1 MKILM
6 INQAF
11 YPDVA
16 ATAQHGHDLARYLT
30 SKGHQVTAIASPS
43 LYGESGA
50 SLPRRETVDGID
62 IRRVGVSYF
71 GKTGMLARVVDYLYF
86 YVVAALLALRLPRHD
101 VVICF
106 TTPPFIAIMGVM
118 LRLFKG
124 TKVVYWVMDLFPE
137 LPIACGMM
145 REGSAPSWLMERVSR
160 FCLRHSDMN
169 VVLGRCME
177 ERILAK
183 GIPPEQ
189 VRQIGVWS
197 DQEAIQPIPREDNE
211 YRAKWGVEDRLVVM
225 YSGNFGLGHDVD
237 TFLNAALALKDDD
250 RIRFAFIGGGKKK
263 GIVEAFISEHGLER
277 NCILEPFQPRSKLD
291 ELLSAGDVHLI
302 SLLDGIQGVMIPCKL
317 FGILAVGRPALFIGN
332 PASEVSRV
340 IEENRCGRT
349 ITLGDSTELV
359 EAITT
364 YERDPGER
372 QAAGERARRAFMD
385 QHSMEH
391 RCRAWLELLEQV
403 AN

>member
-118 LRLFKG
+118 LRFFKG
-124 TKVVYWVMDLFPE
+124 TRVVYWVMDLFPE

-145 REGSAPSWLMERVSR
+145 REGSVPSWLMERVSR

-183 GIPPEQ
+183 GIPPER

-211 YRAKWGVEDRLVVM
+211 YRARWGVEDRLVVM
-225 YSGNFGLGHDVD
+225 YSGNFGLGHDVE
-237 TFLNAALALKDDD
+237 TFLDAALALKDDD

-263 GIVEAFISEHGLER
+263 GVVEAFIRERGLER

-349 ITLGDSTELV
+349 ITLGDSAELV

-364 YERDPGER
+364 YQRDPEER
-372 QAAGERARRAFMD
+372 RAAGERARRAFMD

-403 AN
+403 AD

>member
-1 MKILM
+1 
-6 INQAF
+6 
-11 YPDVA
+11 
-16 ATAQHGHDLARYLT
+16 
-30 SKGHQVTAIASPS
+30 
-43 LYGESGA
+43 
-50 SLPRRETVDGID
+50 
-62 IRRVGVSYF
+62 
-71 GKTGMLARVVDYLYF
+71 
-86 YVVAALLALRLPRHD
+86 
-101 VVICF
+101 
-106 TTPPFIAIMGVM
+106 
-118 LRLFKG
+118 
-124 TKVVYWVMDLFPE
+124 
-137 LPIACGMM
+137 M

-197 DQEAIQPIPREDNE
+197 DQEAIQPIPRENNE

-277 NCILEPFQPRSKLD
+277 NCILEPFQPCSKLD

-372 QAAGERARRAFMD
+372 RPRASGHDARSWTSIPWSTAAGPGSSCWSRWRTEPPASAPIAIFTYHPAMPPACTIIMTNREGAG
-385 QHSMEH
+385 QE
-391 RCRAWLELLEQV
+391 ELLPRVRKTVEDHGRLV
-403 AN
+403 GILEGGDAIPPRPNGSW

>member
-1 MKILM
+1 
-6 INQAF
+6 
-11 YPDVA
+11 
-16 ATAQHGHDLARYLT
+16 
-30 SKGHQVTAIASPS
+30 
-43 LYGESGA
+43 
-50 SLPRRETVDGID
+50 
-62 IRRVGVSYF
+62 
-71 GKTGMLARVVDYLYF
+71 
-86 YVVAALLALRLPRHD
+86 
-101 VVICF
+101 
-106 TTPPFIAIMGVM
+106 
-118 LRLFKG
+118 
-124 TKVVYWVMDLFPE
+124 
-137 LPIACGMM
+137 
-145 REGSAPSWLMERVSR
+145 
-160 FCLRHSDMN
+160 
-169 VVLGRCME
+169 
-177 ERILAK
+177 
-183 GIPPEQ
+183 
-189 VRQIGVWS
+189 
-197 DQEAIQPIPREDNE
+197 
-211 YRAKWGVEDRLVVM
+211 LVVM

-372 QAAGERARRAFMD
+372 RAAGERARRAFMD